1 MRQSNVLAA
10 VLLRSIISSLVKL
23 SPMKPSI
30 LRLQKIFKLE
40 AERGHDNRAVMG
52 GLDRMLD
59 LWESEARAD
68 SINEDLIQAVVTRL
82 RDYPRLSPTSRAE
95 SLEGLWK
102 RIQRETGEGEPR
114 ISTPDLPSKR
124 TPPPPPKP
132 EPSLPSPSADKAL
145 ATPDESFDNSG
156 DESNKEQFPDI
167 KGEITQTKSVIEA
180 EDEADDEGE
189 FIEVAEELS
198 VYQEPARPPMSG
210 YSGEPAALAAPVTVL
225 QGVGPRLGATLGRL
239 GINTLADMLYYFPR
253 RYDDYSKLTPI
264 NRLRYGEEVTVIGTV
279 KSISSRPLRSGRMQ
293 LVEVIV
299 TDGTAALRVYW
310 FNQLWIAK
318 RLRNGM
324 PISLSGKIEQYLGR
338 MVLNNPEWEPL
349 DQQQLNTNRIVPVY
363 SLTSNITQRWLR
375 KMMNQVVGYWAPR
388 VRDPL
393 PPALRKE
400 ANLLDLP
407 SALYQAHFPASMD
420 DLKAA
425 RKRLAFDEIFLLQL
439 GVLSQKNAWQGRS
452 ARSYDVDDNWIS
464 QQLSR
469 LPYPLTN
476 AQMRALTD
484 IRDDF
489 ASGHPMNRLLQGD
502 VGSGKTVIAAL
513 AASIILQ
520 AGAQVAIMAPT
531 SILAEQHYKNL
542 LELLSA
548 EITFTPAVEP
558 DSISQENLP
567 EMGEVQLDA
576 QPALESVIPP
586 APAILQPEQI
596 RLLIGATAEAEKRTI
611 REGLADGAIRLVIG
625 THALLEDPV
634 VFQDLQLAIVD
645 EQHRFGVQQRA
656 LLRAKGDTLHLLVM
670 TATPIPRSLALTVY
684 GDLDLTV
691 MDEMPP
697 GRQPVGTHVISPR
710 ERERAYYLIRSQVQ
724 KGRQAFVI
732 YPLVEESQNSET
744 KAAVDEYARLKSEVF
759 PELKLGLLHGR
770 MRPEEKEEVMRS
782 FRNRE
787 TDVLVST
794 SVIEVG
800 VDVPNATVMLIEG
813 ANRFGLAQLHQ
824 FRGRVGRG
832 SEISYCLLIPD
843 TADAVEN
850 QRLQVMAETNDGFIL
865 AERDLEQRGPGEFL
879 GTRQSGYGGLRLAS
893 LTDIHLIDS
902 ARRHAQALFSVDPD
916 LTQPQH
922 QALGVALADFWS
934 ERSAQTASATSLEG
948 RTDIS

>member
-1 MRQSNVLAA
+1 
-10 VLLRSIISSLVKL
+10 
-23 SPMKPSI
+23 MKPSI

-52 GLDRMLD
+52 GLDRMLE

-68 SINEDLIQAVVTRL
+68 SIHEDLIQAVIIRL
-82 RDYPRLSPTSRAE
+82 RDYPRLSPASRAE

-102 RIQRETGEGEPR
+102 RIQRETGESESEPVKLTRQAKR
-114 ISTPDLPSKR
+114 IH
-124 TPPPPPKP
+124 PPPTKP
-132 EPSLPSPSADKAL
+132 EPNPPVPIPNPEQETVETIDISLPADVDKETDKPQQHL
-145 ATPDESFDNSG
+145 IDDG
-156 DESNKEQFPDI
+156 DETDNQLEDDFYEPVEEPPSPQPPVRQSI
-167 KGEITQTKSVIEA
+167 GEYA
-180 EDEADDEGE
+180 
-189 FIEVAEELS
+189 
-198 VYQEPARPPMSG
+198 
-210 YSGEPAALAAPVTVL
+210 GEPAALAAPVTVL

-239 GINTLADMLYYFPR
+239 SISTLGDMLYYFPR

-279 KSISSRPLRSGRMQ
+279 KSISTRPLRSGRMQ
-293 LVEVIV
+293 MVEAIV

-310 FNQLWIAK
+310 FNQVWIAK

-324 PISLSGKIEQYLGR
+324 PISLSGKIDQYLGR

-393 PPALRKE
+393 PITLRRE
-400 ANLLDLP
+400 AKLLDLP
-407 SALYQAHFPASMD
+407 IALYQVHFPASMD

-439 GVLSQKNAWQGRS
+439 GVLGQKNAWQSRP
-452 ARSYDVDDNWIS
+452 ARSYDVEDNWVS
-464 QQLSR
+464 QQLRR
-469 LPYPLTN
+469 LPFPLTN
-476 AQMRALTD
+476 AQVRAMTD
-484 IRDDF
+484 IRSDL
-489 ASGHPMNRLLQGD
+489 ASGRPMNRLLQGD

-513 AASIILQ
+513 AAGIILQ
-520 AGAQVAIMAPT
+520 AGAQAALMAPT

-542 LELLSA
+542 VDLLCA
-548 EITFTPAVEP
+548 DRNQTPSEP
-558 DSISQENLP
+558 IEPIEENLT
-567 EMGEVQLDA
+567 EETDRQLAGDPPI
-576 QPALESVIPP
+576 QSDVPP
-586 APAILQPEQI
+586 APPLLQPEQI
-596 RLLIGATAEAEKRTI
+596 RLLVGATSEAEKRSI
-611 REGLADGAIRLVIG
+611 RDGLVDGSIRLLIG
-625 THALLEDPV
+625 THALIEEPV

-656 LLRAKGDTLHLLVM
+656 ALRAKGETLHLLVM

-684 GDLDLTV
+684 GDLDLSI

-697 GRQPVGTHVISPR
+697 GRQPVGTYVISPR
-710 ERERAYYLIRSQVQ
+710 ERERAYHLIRSQVQ
-724 KGRQAFVI
+724 KGQQAFII
-732 YPLVEESQNSET
+732 YPLVEESQSSET
-744 KAAVDEYARLKSEVF
+744 KAAVDEHARLQAEVF
-759 PELKLGLLHGR
+759 PDLKLGLLHGR
-770 MRPEEKEEVMRS
+770 MRPEEKDEVMHS
-782 FRNRE
+782 FRSRE
-787 TDVLVST
+787 TDILVST

-832 SEISYCLLIPD
+832 SEKSYCLLIPD
-843 TADAVEN
+843 TADAIEN

-879 GTRQSGYGGLRLAS
+879 GTRQSGYSGLRLAS
-893 LTDIHLIDS
+893 LTDIHLIDE
-902 ARRHAQALFSVDPD
+902 ARRYAQALFASDPE
-916 LTQPQH
+916 LAKPEH
-922 QALGVALADFWS
+922 QALSSALADFWS
-934 ERSAQTASATSLEG
+934 ERTMQTEPVAAIAG
-948 RTDIS
+948 KTDIS